1 MLHLF
6 YLLTDLESH
15 DVLGTSSLLPMP
27 TKLVCQF
34 KTHRRLKEKR
44 GSGSGGDGG
53 DGLGRDG
60 GKGGGVFEGRA
71 VTC

>member
-6 YLLTDLESH
+6 YLLMDLESH

-44 GSGSGGDGG
+44 GSGSGGGG
-53 DGLGRDG
+53 RVISSFLFVV
-60 GKGGGVFEGRA
+60 KCMK
-71 VTC
+71 T